1 MRIGTASCAVLLATA
16 CAAPVEVTKVAT
28 PNEAA
33 EANGTKLHATAV
45 IRGEARA
52 AIPPDATIE
61 ASKDALEVR
70 VPRPGVFTYAL
81 DPGETVVRDDQQ
93 RIVGV
98 SSPSSGDATSK
109 RSELVTRFIPG
120 TATLEGNE
128 VRGELEG
135 HVERLALQPSDRIEL
150 RGTFA
155 PGESIPTGG
164 KVEVTRAWSAL
175 GFGGALL
182 GGAWIPSIIVAASS
196 SIDANHWLYVPVV
209 GPWAAYATRD
219 ACVPAQD
226 PRPCLNDAGERVA
239 LIVDGILQATGAA
252 LLIVGL
258 PTSAEVRWGKQAR
271 VRLSPLTG
279 SITGTF

>member
-1 MRIGTASCAVLLATA
+1 MKIARACALLIVTSCAG
-16 CAAPVEVTKVAT
+16 PMEVTKVAT
-28 PNEAA
+28 PNEAS
-33 EANGTKLHATAV
+33 EANGTKLHATTI

-52 AIPPDATIE
+52 ALPPEATIE
-61 ASKDALEVR
+61 ASKDVLEVH

-81 DPGETVVRDDQQ
+81 DPGETVVRDEQQ

-98 SSPSSGDATSK
+98 KSG
-109 RSELVTRFIPG
+109 EQVTRFIPG

-150 RGTFA
+150 RGTFG

-164 KVEVTRAWSAL
+164 KVEVTRSWSAL

-182 GGAWIPSIIVAASS
+182 ASAWIPSIIVAAMS

-219 ACVPAQD
+219 ACQPTQD

-239 LIVDGILQATGAA
+239 LIVDGILQATGAV
-252 LLIVGL
+252 LVLVGL
-258 PTSAEVRWGKQAR
+258 PTSAEVRWGKQAK
-271 VRLSPLTG
+271 VHLSPLTG

>member
-1 MRIGTASCAVLLATA
+1 MTIARASRLVLLLATS
-16 CAAPVEVTKVAT
+16 CAAPIEVTKVAT
-28 PNEAA
+28 PSEAA
-33 EANGTKLHATAV
+33 QANGTTFHATAV
-45 IRGEARA
+45 MRGDARA
-52 AIPPDATIE
+52 ALPADATIE
-61 ASKDALEVR
+61 ASKDVLEVR
-70 VPRPGVFTYAL
+70 VPRPGTFTYAL

-98 SSPSSGDATSK
+98 KSG
-109 RSELVTRFIPG
+109 EQVTRFIPG

-135 HVERLALQPSDRIEL
+135 HVERLPLQPSDRIEL

-164 KVEVTRAWSAL
+164 KVEVTRAWSAI

-182 GGAWIPSIIVAASS
+182 GGAWIPSIIVAAMS

-219 ACVPAQD
+219 ACVPSQD
-226 PRPCLNDAGERVA
+226 PRPCLGDAGERIG
-239 LIVDGILQATGAA
+239 LIIDGILQTTGAV
-252 LLIVGL
+252 LMIVGL
-258 PTSAEVRWGKQAR
+258 PSSAEVHWGKTAKVR
-271 VRLSPLTG
+271 VSPLTG